1 MGRQGAQRVPQ
12 RGRVGWRPEGPRVYV
27 ASRGQ
32 QRGWRTAQEIG
43 ELEISDLNRQNGPL
57 PTNDPRGKGPTA
69 FDSLLVFL
77 RPHRSSGA
85 CPGPA
90 CPLQPTDISAL
101 RLQAVT
107 RCGAPAGTV
116 LGGGRKANRR
126 LVSCR
131 VPTHSD
137 GATPVASAAAL
148 SAERPFLASPV
159 PFQPLGSVS
168 FIHETFPKSLALCQ
182 AGDLSPSC
190 PRADAC
196 VNSGLGPRH
205 AGRWAGQEQGGLLG
219 GGDAAP

>member
-1 MGRQGAQRVPQ
+1 MWTMGRQGAQRVPQ
-12 RGRVGWRPEGPRVYV
+12 RGRVGWRPEGPRVCV

-148 SAERPFLASPV
+148 TAERPFLAPPSRFSRWV
-159 PFQPLGSVS
+159 LFRS
-168 FIHETFPKSLALCQ
+168 FMKRF
-182 AGDLSPSC
+182 
-190 PRADAC
+190 PRALPCARL
-196 VNSGLGPRH
+196 VTSVRPAR
-205 AGRWAGQEQGGLLG
+205 GQMP
-219 GGDAAP
+219 A